1 MANPQPPKG
10 MPSAPFSSSHSRV
23 NSERT
28 LSDSGGAPPASTTM
42 TRVAAEGAPNPQ
54 FNEPEPSKPPLA
66 DSRRQRRKNRKPS
79 GYLKIQ
85 HEGLSV
91 NHIPSALSAGDLE
104 KFKSDFHIPPEIELF
119 LPGPN
124 DSAHHSDDG
133 KIAIYEDFLHS
144 GLRFPLPD
152 LLISLLKHFRLGLGQ
167 LNPNSIR
174 MIVGFL
180 FLCKACDI
188 TPSVNLFRRF
198 FTLRINGKE
207 PGWFCF
213 AKRPTAA
220 TLIFGTP
227 SSNHGWKPRYFFARS
242 DQTHSLPSWRPPES
256 AVDSDKPPSHLCA
269 IDGLS

>member
-119 LPGPN
+119 LPGLN

-198 FTLRINGKE
+198 FTLRRQRTGLVLLRQTSHRSYAYLRHPFVQPWLEAEIF
-207 PGWFCF
+207 FCSF
-213 AKRPTAA
+213 RPDPQP
-220 TLIFGTP
+220 TLLAPAGIGC
-227 SSNHGWKPRYFFARS
+227 RLR
-242 DQTHSLPSWRPPES
+242 
-256 AVDSDKPPSHLCA
+256 
-269 IDGLS
+269 